1 MSTINLF
8 YFTLLTVS
16 STFSMPRSP
25 KACTSWSLS
34 MPGSLSP
41 MMSVHVSYAV
51 GARVVWGSAMAINAV
66 SPVTTPLSTVK
77 VEVERPRYNPAPA
90 PAVAVNQWNMRNRYG
105 VVVVAAVDAVYCM
118 LY

>member
-34 MPGSLSP
+34 MAGSVSL
-41 MMSVHVSYAV
+41 MVSVHVSYAV

-66 SPVTTPLSTVK
+66 SPL
-77 VEVERPRYNPAPA
+77 RCLLLR
-90 PAVAVNQWNMRNRYG
+90 
-105 VVVVAAVDAVYCM
+105 
-118 LY
+118 